1 MQGEVPMT
9 VQDREKLARL
19 SAIFS
24 RNFRVTR
31 MYAEYLER
39 YPELITREMINELT
53 DGTDISKKEAIAAL
67 LAEIFALDDARGGD
81 DRIIIREYLSESVML
96 LDTKKYTSNPY
107 YRHIAPEEVACDDWE
122 IRWEYYPPYRAAI
135 GSDMIIKND
144 FTEIPPLC
152 FFDEGFRFPAVL
164 EGGNEWMTLTPVDV
178 DTVEKPIND
187 ARGKVITF
195 GLGLG
200 YYTYMVSEKPNVESI
215 TVVERSEKVI
225 KLFENYILPRF
236 NHKEKVRIVCA
247 DAFDYAERE
256 MPREN
261 YDYAFVD
268 TWRDASDGLPMY
280 ERMKP
285 LERLSPRTEFSYW
298 IENFLISRKRAL
310 RYSSLMEMI
319 DDGADGAPTS
329 YEEFIRRLTE

>member
-1 MQGEVPMT
+1 MNIS
-9 VQDREKLARL
+9 DREKLARL
-19 SAIFS
+19 KSTFS

-39 YPELITREMINELT
+39 YPELIKREMIDELT
-53 DGTDISKKEAIAAL
+53 AGTDITKREALVAL
-67 LAEIFALDDARGGD
+67 LTEIFALDDAAGGD
-81 DRIIIREYLSESVML
+81 DRIIIREYLRESVML

-107 YRHIAPEEVACDDWE
+107 YRHIAPEEASCDGWE
-122 IRWEYYPPYRAAI
+122 IQWEYYPPYRAAI
-135 GSDMIIKND
+135 GSDMIIKDD

-152 FFDEGFRFPAVL
+152 FFEEGFRFPAVL
-164 EGGNEWMTLTPVDV
+164 EDGNEWMTLTPVDV
-178 DTVEKPIND
+178 DTVEEAINN

-200 YYTYMVSEKPNVESI
+200 YYTYMVSEKADVDSI

-225 KLFENYILPRF
+225 KLFEKHILPKF
-236 NHKEKVRIVCA
+236 KNKEKVRIICA
-247 DAFDYAERE
+247 DAFKYAEDI
-256 MPREN
+256 MPKEKYN
-261 YDYAFVD
+261 YAFVD

-280 ERMKP
+280 EKMKA
-285 LERLSPRTEFSYW
+285 LEHLSPGTEFSYW

-310 RYSSLMEMI
+310 KYASLTDML
-319 DDGADGAPTS
+319 DDGAPDAPKS